1 MASERIENAV
11 QIKTSTLVV
20 IAMIAGVGLAQIEVS
35 AWVSTFL
42 DLLSVLFERV
52 TDVLFALFGAEKP
65 GG

>member
-20 IAMIAGVGLAQIEVS
+20 IAMIAGVGLAQLEVS

-42 DLLSVLFERV
+42 DIASVLFERV
-52 TDVLFALFGAEKP
+52 TDVIAAFFGTEKP
-65 GG
+65 